1 MKGVGID
8 VCKDWLDVAVH
19 GEQGAERFANDAAGH
34 LALVKR
40 LRKLRKVRVLVE
52 ATGAYERPLL
62 DRLHEEGV
70 WVCQIN
76 PRQAR
81 DFARA
86 LNRLAKTDKADAQ
99 VLAQMVVA
107 LGEELCAY
115 EPMED
120 WRTRLRTWVQRRSQV
135 VTLILREKQ
144 QLTWVKEPAL
154 RTQTEALITLLKEQ
168 KRELERELRRQIKDR
183 QGTALTTMKGL
194 GHVVKATL
202 LARLPELGRLD
213 RKAVAKLVGVAPL
226 NDDSGNRRGYRR
238 IGGGRADLRSVLYMA
253 TLVAMRWEPLIKTFY
268 ERLRAAGKPAKVAI
282 VACMRK
288 MLTIL
293 NARLRDEQLAALSTP
308 PPAAAG

>member
-8 VCKDWLDVAVH
+8 VCKAWLDVAVH
-19 GEQGAERFANDAAGH
+19 GEQGAERFANNAEGH
-34 LALVKR
+34 LALVKW
-40 LRKLRKVRVLVE
+40 LKKWRKVRVLVE
-52 ATGAYERPLL
+52 ATGAYEHALL
-62 DRLHEEGV
+62 DRLHEKGI

-76 PRQAR
+76 PRQAK

-86 LNRLAKTDKADAQ
+86 MNRLAKTDKADAQ

-107 LGEELCAY
+107 LSEELRAY
-115 EPMED
+115 EPVED
-120 WRTRLRTWVQRRSQV
+120 WRAQLRAWVQRRGHV
-135 VTLILREKQ
+135 VSLILQQKQ

-154 RTQTEALITLLKEQ
+154 KAQTEALIRLLKEQ
-168 KRELERELRRQIKDR
+168 KRELERELRRQIKDH
-183 QGTALTTMKGL
+183 QSAALTSMKGL
-194 GHVVKATL
+194 GHVVQATL

-226 NDDSGNRRGYRR
+226 NDDSGSRRGYRR
-238 IGGGRADLRSVLYMA
+238 ISGGRADLRRVLYMA

-268 ERLRAAGKPAKVAI
+268 ERLRAAGKPAKVAM

-293 NARLRDEQLAALSTP
+293 NARVRDEQLAASAAR
-308 PPAAAG
+308 AAAA